1 MAEAAKNLKTDKQEV
16 DWAARTV
23 DIQRQGTK
31 IILPSDPGEMS
42 LGAGIDVLK
51 RAQKEENQRYAVHE
65 AIPVHF
71 FDGLVALFAVMKDK
85 YGYVGTQSKQTW
97 FGEVPPSLIHVKV
110 GPKPMDFVQ
119 VPYGQFA
126 LPNTEAIIET
136 HYEVVDGIP
145 QLVIAGEVKS
155 KERKIVME
163 LVLATRE
170 YAKAN
175 SIYKGRCIKLKR
187 DDSDGVDFS
196 SPLEYFDPFTGKEV
210 PIFNNVT
217 ERLIETALLTPI
229 SNADICRKHNVP
241 LKRGVLLEGPY
252 GTGKSLTAKQA
263 ARVASEHGWTFIN
276 VDNVKAIKYAL
287 KFAKM
292 YQPCVLFAEDID
304 RLAGSRNEG
313 ANDLINEIDGVVG
326 KADEIITVLTTNF
339 VDKIDKAM
347 LRPGRLDAVISLR
360 APEDEAVQ
368 RLIRFYADALLD
380 KSADLTDTAKA
391 LAGNI
396 PATIREV
403 VERAKLG
410 MIQRGADAI
419 STEDLS
425 AAAESMVNHLT
436 ILNGAKEGQSDPTI
450 DDLVAATVDAN
461 AAKAVEKLMRRIL
474 KDQFFKA

>member
-1 MAEAAKNLKTDKQEV
+1 MAEAAKKSDLKKDVQEI
-16 DWAARTV
+16 DWAAKTV
-23 DIQRQGTK
+23 DIVRHGTK
-31 IILPSDPGEMS
+31 IILPSDPGDMS
-42 LGAGIDVLK
+42 LGAAVDVLK
-51 RAQKEENQRYAVHE
+51 RAQKEEQQLYAVNE

-97 FGEVPPSLIHVKV
+97 FGEVPPQLIHVKV
-110 GPKPMDFVQ
+110 GPKPNDFVQ

-136 HYEVVDGIP
+136 QYGVVDGIP
-145 QLVIAGEVKS
+145 QLHITGQVRS

-170 YAKAN
+170 YAKEN

-187 DDSDGVDFS
+187 DDSAGVDFS
-196 SPLEYFDPFTGKEV
+196 SPLEFFDPFTGKEV

-263 ARVASEHGWTFIN
+263 AKVASENGWTFIN

-304 RLAGSRNEG
+304 RLAGTRNEG

-326 KADEIITVLTTNF
+326 KNDEIITVLTTNF
-339 VDKIDKAM
+339 VEKIDKAM

-360 APEDEAVQ
+360 APEEEAVQ
-368 RLIRFYADALLD
+368 RLIRFYADQLLSA
-380 KSADLTDTAKA
+380 SADLTETAAK
-391 LAGNI
+391 LSGNI

-410 MIQRGADAI
+410 MIQRGASTID
-419 STEDLS
+419 TEDLL

-436 ILNGAKEGQSDPTI
+436 ILNDAKEGQGEPTI
-450 DDLVAATVDAN
+450 DDLLSSSMKAQVHAAFRKFFMDAGIPV
-461 AAKAVEKLMRRIL
+461 K
-474 KDQFFKA
+474 

>member
-1 MAEAAKNLKTDKQEV
+1 MAEVAKKYNLKTEKQEI
-16 DWAARTV
+16 DWAAKTV
-23 DIQRQGTK
+23 DIVRSGTK
-31 IILPSDPGEMS
+31 IILPSDPGDMS
-42 LGAGIDVLK
+42 LGAGIEVLK
-51 RAQKEENQRYAVHE
+51 RAQKEEQQLYAVNE

-97 FGEVPPSLIHVKV
+97 FGEVPPQLIHVKV
-110 GPKPMDFVQ
+110 GPKAMDFVQ

-126 LPNTEAIIET
+126 LPNTEAVIET
-136 HYEVVDGIP
+136 KYGIVDGIP
-145 QLVIAGEVKS
+145 QLHIVGQVRS

-170 YAKAN
+170 YAKTN
-175 SIYKGRCIKLKR
+175 SIYKGRCVKLKR

-196 SPLEYFDPFTGKEV
+196 SPLEFFDPFTGKEI
-210 PIFNNVT
+210 PIFNHST

-229 SNADICRKHNVP
+229 TNAEICRKHNVP

-263 ARVASEHGWTFIN
+263 AKVASENGWTFIN

-292 YQPCVLFAEDID
+292 YQPCVIFAEDID

-326 KADEIITVLTTNF
+326 KNDEIITVLTTNF
-339 VDKIDKAM
+339 VEKIDKAM

-360 APEDEAVQ
+360 APEQEAVQ
-368 RLIRFYADALLD
+368 RLIRFYAGTLL
-380 KSADLTDTAKA
+380 SEAADLTETSAA
-391 LAGNI
+391 LADNI

-410 MIQRGADAI
+410 MIQRNASAI
-419 STEDLS
+419 DTEDLL
-425 AAAESMVNHLT
+425 AAAESMINHLN
-436 ILNGAKEGQSDPTI
+436 ILRDAKEGQSDQTI
-450 DDLVAATVDAN
+450 DELLSASVKAQINTAFKKFFTDAGIPV
-461 AAKAVEKLMRRIL
+461 K
-474 KDQFFKA
+474 